1 MPTLNHGDLELSSPD
16 LEPGGAIAERFA
28 ASNDGGSPELRWQHV
43 PEGTRELVLV
53 VHDPDAPLVGG
64 FTHWVAVGIDP
75 ASDGL
80 PDGASDGFVAGPN
93 TMGDEAY
100 MGPAPP
106 EGHGPHHYFFHLY
119 ALDEQIDWSGPPD
132 RAEVERRIDG
142 HVIEQARLVGT
153 FET

>member
-1 MPTLNHGDLELSSPD
+1 MPDLKHGDLTLGSPD
-16 LEPGGAIAERFA
+16 LEPGGAIPERFA
-28 ASNDGGSPELRWQHV
+28 ASNDGASPELRWQHV
-43 PEGTRELVLV
+43 PEAARELVLV
-53 VHDPDAPLVGG
+53 MHDPDAPLVGG

-75 ASDGL
+75 SSDGL
-80 PDGASDGFVAGPN
+80 DGGASDGFVAGSN

-142 HVIEQARLVGT
+142 HVVEQARLVGT